1 MNEAFKKMARVVL
14 RRFGY
19 AGVDLRKDVGT
30 GLLLP
35 GHVSNLLKQM
45 EINCVIDVGANRG
58 LYAAMLRHYGYKG
71 RIVSIEPLP
80 EVYEEL
86 TRVASSAQD
95 WRTLNV
101 ALGASEMVKPFNVYS
116 SRVLSSFLTPV
127 NNIGEILAD
136 SEVVAVRDVHM
147 TTLDRIFPEITKGIA
162 APRVFLKLDT
172 QGYDLEV
179 VRGATQSLASIVAM
193 QSEISIFPLYEGMPD
208 YATALTRLREVGYLP
223 TGFFSVVGHR
233 TTSRT
238 IEFDVVLVRDQLA
251 AV

>member
-1 MNEAFKKMARVVL
+1 MLWQL
-14 RRFGY
+14 R
-19 AGVDLRKDVGT
+19 D
-30 GLLLP
+30 
-35 GHVSNLLKQM
+35 
-45 EINCVIDVGANRG
+45 
-58 LYAAMLRHYGYKG
+58 
-71 RIVSIEPLP
+71 
-80 EVYEEL
+80 YE
-86 TRVASSAQD
+86 
-95 WRTLNV
+95 N
-101 ALGASEMVKPFNVYS
+101 
-116 SRVLSSFLTPV
+116 
-127 NNIGEILAD
+127 
-136 SEVVAVRDVHM
+136 EVVAVRDVHM